1 MIKTFFS
8 ELFMHLMMPTLLVLH
23 YITGHR
29 AFTFIYGAFNII
41 AMIVVGIALY
51 AVFAKLD
58 DPNLMNAFTK
68 LAHKIKKWKFALG
81 MTMNVCALAYLL
93 YASSF
98 FVASI
103 LLINTFL
110 SAGFYSMMWPLRKFT
125 PLDEA

>member
-8 ELFMHLMMPTLLVLH
+8 ELFTHLMMPTVLVLH
-23 YITGHR
+23 YITGHG
-29 AFTFIYGAFNII
+29 AFMFIYGAFNII

-51 AVFAKLD
+51 AAFAKLD
-58 DPNLMNAFTK
+58 DPKSMNVFIKTAR
-68 LAHKIKKWKFALG
+68 KIKKWKFALG

-103 LLINTFL
+103 LLINIFL
-110 SAGFYSMMWPLRKFT
+110 SAGLTIMMWPLRKFT